1 MGLFAGLAAAGNP
14 LDSDTNMAFVVLPLS
29 MDAVCSASPPAWQVT
44 TSHLVHQLVFWLI
57 AALEPIVAS
66 LCLLGSARVF
76 ANLNAPAVRFNAA
89 KGPAVHGLTLGI
101 IL

>member
-1 MGLFAGLAAAGNP
+1 
-14 LDSDTNMAFVVLPLS
+14 
-29 MDAVCSASPPAWQVT
+29 
-44 TSHLVHQLVFWLI
+44 
-57 AALEPIVAS
+57 VAS